1 MTRVKI
7 KVTEEHI
14 KAGKRGDCN
23 ACPIALA
30 VLDAVMVPAVRANM
44 FGLSLICSDR
54 GYPDN
59 EYISHANYTPKVARF
74 ISDFDRGNHVKPFT
88 FYAEFTD
95 A

>member
-14 KAGKRGDCN
+14 EAGKRGDCS

-30 VLDAVMVPAVRANM
+30 VLDAVMVPAMRANIS
-44 FGLSLICSDR
+44 GLVLNCSA
-54 GYPDN
+54 GQ
-59 EYISHANYTPKVARF
+59 YISYAESPPKVARF
-74 ISDFDRGNHVKPFT
+74 IGDFDRGNHVNPFT
-88 FYAEFTD
+88 FYAEFKD